1 MKLEVFFDY
10 TCPYCYLALR
20 ELNQILPDYPELSV
34 KWCPCEINPPS
45 EPRVYGW
52 DKEADWLVELMPRL
66 EKAGL
71 SIKRPFEPGNYSYL
85 AIQGLFCLEEQGA
98 DIKRYNDAVY
108 NAVFGESKDI
118 ENMNVLSE
126 CAIAAGADADAFRRA
141 LNSEA
146 YIERRLKLNKYGW
159 EENALDSVP
168 SFRLGDAR
176 LNAVYGVGVLRQ
188 QIEEFLRKFF
198 TEVNNA

>member
-10 TCPYCYLALR
+10 TCPYCYLALH
-20 ELNQILPDYPELSV
+20 ELNQILPDYPGLLVE
-34 KWCPCEINPPS
+34 WCPCELNPPS
-45 EPRVYGW
+45 EPRVFGW
-52 DKEADWLVELMPRL
+52 DKAADRIAELMPRL

-71 SIKRPFEPGNYSYL
+71 SIKRPFEAGNYSYL

-108 NAVFGESKDI
+108 NAVFCESKDI
-118 ENMNVLSE
+118 ENMDVLSE
-126 CAIAAGADADAFRRA
+126 CAVSAGADADVFRRS
-141 LNSEA
+141 LNSET
-146 YIERRLKLNKYGW
+146 YKERRLKLNKYGW

-168 SFRLGDAR
+168 SFRLGDAW

-198 TEVNNA
+198 TEVNNV